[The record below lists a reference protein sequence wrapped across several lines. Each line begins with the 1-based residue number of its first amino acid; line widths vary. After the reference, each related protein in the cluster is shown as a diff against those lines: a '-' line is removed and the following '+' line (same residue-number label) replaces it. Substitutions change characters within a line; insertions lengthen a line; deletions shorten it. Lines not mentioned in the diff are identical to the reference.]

1 MGRYEG
7 GYFCFFT
14 CKGCTEVTSLVGEV
28 GYLRQIMES
37 MKRMMTRQ
45 GLEEERGETE
55 IQVAR
60 LDETEE
66 KKKCE
71 RVMTPDNSS
80 TEESRSGKE
89 TAERSSS
96 EDRGTVI
103 EIY

>member
-1 MGRYEG
+1 M
-7 GYFCFFT
+7 
-14 CKGCTEVTSLVGEV
+14 VGEV

-55 IQVAR
+55 IEVAR
-60 LDETEE
+60 LDKTEE

-80 TEESRSGKE
+80 TEESRNGKE

-103 EIY
+103 EID